1 MFIHQTVRRNRSEF
15 KINFNDKYTKAG
27 YVIIQV
33 LCYMRKQR
41 RNDILLGMIAKK
53 LKELRSAKKLTQV
66 EVYRQTKIHIGRIE
80 SGNSN
85 ITMSSLSELCKFY
98 QISFE
103 DFFKEIR
110 TK

>member
-1 MFIHQTVRRNRSEF
+1 MNTQRHNEF
-15 KINFNDKYTKAG
+15 LMTK
-27 YVIIQV
+27 V
-33 LCYMRKQR
+33 
-41 RNDILLGMIAKK
+41 AKK
-53 LKELRSAKKLTQV
+53 QKELRSVKKLKK
-66 EVYRQTKIHIGRIE
+66 EEDYRQTKIHIGRIE

>member
-1 MFIHQTVRRNRSEF
+1 
-15 KINFNDKYTKAG
+15 
-27 YVIIQV
+27 
-33 LCYMRKQR
+33 MRKQR

-53 LKELRSAKKLTQV
+53 LKKLRSVKKLTQA
-66 EVYRQTKIHIGRIE
+66 EVYRQPKIHIGRIE

>member
-1 MFIHQTVRRNRSEF
+1 MNS
-15 KINFNDKYTKAG
+15 
-27 YVIIQV
+27 
-33 LCYMRKQR
+33 QR
-41 RNDILLGMIAKK
+41 HNEILMSHVAKK
-53 LKELRSAKKLTQV
+53 LKELRSAKKLTQA
-66 EVYRQTKIHIGRIE
+66 EVYKQTKIHVGRIE

-103 DFFKEIR
+103 DFFKGSR

>member
-1 MFIHQTVRRNRSEF
+1 MNNQRHNEF
-15 KINFNDKYTKAG
+15 LMT
-27 YVIIQV
+27 QV
-33 LCYMRKQR
+33 
-41 RNDILLGMIAKK
+41 AKK
-53 LKELRSAKKLTQV
+53 LKELRSVKKLTQA

-103 DFFKEIR
+103 DFFSPPFRLFTAPCLIGSSVSKLHVFPLR
-110 TK
+110 DRGTPAR

>member
-1 MFIHQTVRRNRSEF
+1 MNNQRHNEF
-15 KINFNDKYTKAG
+15 LMT
-27 YVIIQV
+27 QV
-33 LCYMRKQR
+33 
-41 RNDILLGMIAKK
+41 AKK
-53 LKELRSAKKLTQV
+53 LKELRSVKKLTQA
-66 EVYRQTKIHIGRIE
+66 EVYRQTKIGRIE

>member
-1 MFIHQTVRRNRSEF
+1 MNNQRHNEF
-15 KINFNDKYTKAG
+15 LMNE
-27 YVIIQV
+27 V
-33 LCYMRKQR
+33 
-41 RNDILLGMIAKK
+41 AKK
-53 LKELRSAKKLTQV
+53 LKALRNEKKLKQA

-85 ITMSSLSELCKFY
+85 ITMSSLSELYKFY

-103 DFFKEIR
+103 DFFKGIN

>member
-1 MFIHQTVRRNRSEF
+1 MNNQRHNEF
-15 KINFNDKYTKAG
+15 LMT
-27 YVIIQV
+27 QV
-33 LCYMRKQR
+33 
-41 RNDILLGMIAKK
+41 AKK
-53 LKELRSAKKLTQV
+53 LKELRSVKNLTQA